1 MAGAIP
7 ASGASFYD
15 LKRDSAQIPLKIVSS
30 DEQKRDLPQI
40 PLKIVSFSK
49 LFIFVNM
56 KRLLSLALAAACLI
70 SGMER
75 ADACTNLIVGKKA
88 SVDGSVICTYNC
100 DSFGFASSLSY
111 SAPGAHAPGET
122 VAIRAWGFSGGVHYI
137 PQAPYTYAVT
147 GLMNEKQVSIV
158 ETTWG
163 GRKELRNPE
172 GWLGY
177 FNLMNLALQRAAS
190 AREAIAVMHNL
201 AQEYGYNETGESFA
215 VCDKDEAWIMELV
228 GKGEGRKGAVWV
240 ALRVPDDCITAY
252 ANSSRIQ
259 QFPQVKKADKKLG
272 FCVTKDGDCM
282 YSADVIS
289 FAREMGYFDGAD
301 ADFSFREAYGP
312 MDFSKIRACEARVW
326 SFFRHHYNKEEMD
339 TYLPFINGDMTEID
353 HLPLWI
359 KPDAPVSYRDI
370 QSDMRDHYEGTAL
383 DMTADV
389 SAGPWASP
397 YRNQPVNF
405 KDSEGTALF
414 RERPIGCQ
422 QSGMTMVCRMRSWLP
437 DAVGGITYFNLDDAT
452 MVAYVPVY
460 CGINRIPDPFR
471 EENNKLTEFSF
482 DSAFWMNNWVANM
495 VYPRWSAMIEDLR
508 DAQKELEDYYE
519 ADQASVEAHAATLT
533 AGELTGYLTGKTI
546 GYTDKMM
553 KRWDKLAK
561 FLIVKHNDQVA
572 RPSKDGEIIP
582 GRHTSPAY
590 SPVFID
596 AVKAATGDRY
606 VKPEV
611 TR

>member
-1 MAGAIP
+1 
-7 ASGASFYD
+7 
-15 LKRDSAQIPLKIVSS
+15 
-30 DEQKRDLPQI
+30 
-40 PLKIVSFSK
+40 
-49 LFIFVNM
+49 M
-56 KRLLSLALAAACLI
+56 KRTILSLALLAACLL
-70 SGMER
+70 SGTEK

-100 DSFGFASSLSY
+100 DGFGFASSLGY
-111 SAPGAHAPGET
+111 FAPGKHAPGEM
-122 VAIRAWGFSGGVHYI
+122 VAVRNWAGGEVHYI
-137 PQAPYTYAVT
+137 KQADYTYNVA
-147 GLMNEKQVSIV
+147 GLMNENQVSIV

-163 GRKELRNPE
+163 GRKELRNKE
-172 GWLGY
+172 GWLDY
-177 FNLMNLALQRAAS
+177 FALMNLALQRS
-190 AREAIAVMHNL
+190 RTAREAIAVMHNL

-215 VCDKDEAWIMELV
+215 VCDKDEAWIMEFI

-272 FCVTKDGDCM
+272 FCITRDGDCM

-289 FAREMGYFDGAD
+289 FAREMGYYDGPD

-326 SFFRHHYNKEEMD
+326 SFFRHHYNTEVMD
-339 TYLPFINGDMTEID
+339 SYLPFINGDMSEID

-359 KPDAPVSYRDI
+359 KPDAPLSYRDV
-370 QSDMRDHYEGTAL
+370 QNDMRDHYEGTAL
-383 DMTADV
+383 DMTVDL

-405 KDSEGTALF
+405 TSSDGTAMF

-437 DAVGGITYFNLDDAT
+437 DALGGVTYFNLDDAT

-460 CGINRIPDPFR
+460 CGINRIPEPFR
-471 EENNKLTEFSF
+471 AENNKITEFSF
-482 DSAFWMNNWVANM
+482 DSAFWMCNWVSNM
-495 VYPRWSAMIEDLR
+495 VYPRWSAMIGDLR

-519 ADQASVEAHAATLT
+519 ADQASVEEHAATLT
-533 AGELTGYLTGKTI
+533 AGELADYLTGKTLA
-546 GYTDKMM
+546 YTDKMM

-561 FLIVKHNDQVA
+561 FLIVKHNDQIM
-572 RPSKDGEIIP
+572 RPSQDGEIVP

-606 VKPEV
+606 VRP
-611 TR
+611 

>member
-1 MAGAIP
+1 
-7 ASGASFYD
+7 
-15 LKRDSAQIPLKIVSS
+15 
-30 DEQKRDLPQI
+30 
-40 PLKIVSFSK
+40 
-49 LFIFVNM
+49 M
-56 KRLLSLALAAACLI
+56 KKALTLALAAALLAVA
-70 SGMER
+70 MTP

-100 DSFGFASSLSY
+100 DGFGFASSLSF
-111 SAPGAHAPGET
+111 SAPGKHAPGEM
-122 VAIRAWGFSGGVHYI
+122 VAIRGWGPGAAQVHYI
-137 PQAPYTYAVT
+137 PQAEYTYGVA

-158 ETTWG
+158 ETTWS

-177 FNLMNLALQRAAS
+177 FTLMELALQRSAS
-190 AREAIAVMHNL
+190 AREAIAVMHQL
-201 AQEYGYNETGESFA
+201 VQEYGYNDTGESFA
-215 VCDKDEAWIMELV
+215 VCDKDEAWIMELI

-240 ALRVPDDCITAY
+240 ALRVPDDCISAY

-259 QFPQVKKADKKLG
+259 TFPQAKKADKKLG
-272 FCVTKDGDCM
+272 FCITKDGNCM

-301 ADFSFREAYGP
+301 KDFSFREAYQP
-312 MDFSKIRACEARVW
+312 MEFSKIRACEARVW
-326 SFFRHHYNKEEMD
+326 SFFRHHYDKAAMD
-339 TYLPFINGDMTEID
+339 AYIPFINGDMSEID
-353 HLPLWI
+353 ALPLWI
-359 KPDAPVSYRDI
+359 KPDKLVSYRDI
-370 QSDMRDHYEGTAL
+370 QEDMRDHYEGTAL
-383 DMTADV
+383 DMTTDV

-405 KDSEGTALF
+405 ESSDGTKMF

-437 DAVGGITYFNLDDAT
+437 DALGGITYFNLDDAT

-471 EENNKLTEFSF
+471 RENNNITEFSF

-495 VYPRWSAMIEDLR
+495 VYPRWSALYGDLR
-508 DAQKELEDYYE
+508 DAQKELEDYFE
-519 ADQASVEAHAATLT
+519 ADQAAVEQRAADLT
-533 AGELTGYLTGKTI
+533 AGELSDFLTAKTI
-546 GYTDKMM
+546 AYTDKMM

-561 FLIVKHNDQVA
+561 FLIVKHNDQIM
-572 RPSKDGEIIP
+572 RPSKDGEIVP

-590 SPVFID
+590 APAFID
-596 AVKAATGDRY
+596 AVKAQTGDRY
-606 VKPEV
+606 VRP
-611 TR
+611 